1 MLYHPPPDTH
11 AVYLDKSS
19 AGVPRIAVTLTRKGR
34 RGGGKRLFTLTGA
47 GRDAVYQALSDILY
61 THTGE
66 RLRTAAEDLPAGEY
80 HEINEYC
87 ANQMLLAMHPVKAAT
102 ALRQGS
108 VLAGA
113 IARMHD
119 CEAGQWYTL
128 HTKPSSSPELI
139 SVGENLQPH

>member
-34 RGGGKRLFTLTGA
+34 RGGGKRLCTLTGA
-47 GRDAVYQALSDILY
+47 GRDAVYQALSDILH
-61 THTGE
+61 THTGKS
-66 RLRTAAEDLPAGEY
+66 LRTAAEDLPAGEY

-87 ANQMLLAMHPVKAAT
+87 ANQMLLAMHAVKDAKD
-102 ALRQGS
+102 LRQGS

-119 CEAGQWYTL
+119 CEAGWWYAL
-128 HTKPSSSPELI
+128 HTNRRRPRKVMKALELI
-139 SVGENLQPH
+139 YA